1 MRLGRKHYS
10 VIVNATLKLFLCL
23 CFGAWCFTASAQDSK
38 PKRTNSQTFQ
48 NNDLVAA
55 GHQFFGTLSRELALG
70 IRKLTEQWG
79 EPNAYI
85 LGQEGSAAFI
95 GGIRMGEGRIYAANR
110 LSADVFWQ
118 GPSLGFDAGGNGDRV
133 MMLVYNLDTIPSLF
147 RRFVGVSGSA
157 YAIGGLTFTTLKA
170 GDIVLVPIYSGVGFR
185 LGLSVGYLKFT
196 RKPTWNPF

>member
-1 MRLGRKHYS
+1 MRFSFKNHMAHVR
-10 VIVNATLKLFLCL
+10 AMFELFLYLCL
-23 CFGAWCFTASAQDSK
+23 CVWCVSASGHDAK
-38 PKRTNSQTFQ
+38 PQRTNDQTFQ
-48 NNDLVAA
+48 SSDLIGA

-70 IRKLTEQWG
+70 IRKLTEQLG

-95 GGIRMGEGRIYAANR
+95 GGIRMGEGKIYTADR

-118 GPSLGFDAGGNGDRV
+118 GPSLGFDFGGSGDRV
-133 MMLVYNLDTIPSLF
+133 MMLVYNLDTLNRLF
-147 RRFVGVSGSA
+147 QRFVGVSGSA

-170 GDIVLVPIYSGVGFR
+170 DDIVLVPIYSGVGLR
-185 LGLSVGYLKFT
+185 LGVNIEYLKFT